1 MSGEGFP
8 DFFVVGAAK
17 AGTTSLYRYLGQH
30 DGVFLP
36 VPKEPG
42 YFLFEGRPPA
52 YAGPWDREVIIP
64 TLVWE
69 TQAYR
74 ALFAA
79 ARPDQRRGDCSVA
92 YLATPG
98 VAERIRARRPDARI
112 VVVLRDPAERAF
124 SHWRMTRANGHEG
137 LDLADALRAEPD
149 RLAQG
154 WSYLYAYR
162 TMGFYHRQVSEY
174 LEAFGPSQVLVLWYE
189 DLVEDAAGTVRRV
202 LEFLGLDTSVPVDT
216 SERFNVGSSVPRSA
230 TAEALAR
237 RGSLARRAARRVV
250 PRAARRRVLAVADRV
265 LRREPAL
272 DPAIR
277 RELVEGYR
285 DDLEALERLTGR
297 DLSAWRT
304 A

>member
-1 MSGEGFP
+1 
-8 DFFVVGAAK
+8 
-17 AGTTSLYRYLGQH
+17 
-30 DGVFLP
+30 
-36 VPKEPG
+36 
-42 YFLFEGRPPA
+42 
-52 YAGPWDREVIIP
+52 
-64 TLVWE
+64 
-69 TQAYR
+69 
-74 ALFAA
+74 
-79 ARPDQRRGDCSVA
+79 
-92 YLATPG
+92 
-98 VAERIRARRPDARI
+98 
-112 VVVLRDPAERAF
+112 VLRDPAERAF
-124 SHWRMTRANGHEG
+124 SHWRMTRANGHED
-137 LDLADALRAEPD
+137 LDLAAALRAEPD

-174 LEAFGPSQVLVLWYE
+174 LEAFGPPQVLVLWYE

-237 RGSLARRAARRVV
+237 RGSPARRAARRVV